1 MTNHRAIRLS
11 RVDSERVERG
21 ELSSES
27 EALHQAL
34 TEETGDAATKDK
46 DAPSIEPRDAR
57 ERQLLENLP
66 PHFGKL

>member
-27 EALHQAL
+27 EALHHAL
-34 TEETGDAATKDK
+34 TEETGDATSKDEETP
-46 DAPSIEPRDAR
+46 AIEPRDAR

-66 PHFGKL
+66 PHYGKL